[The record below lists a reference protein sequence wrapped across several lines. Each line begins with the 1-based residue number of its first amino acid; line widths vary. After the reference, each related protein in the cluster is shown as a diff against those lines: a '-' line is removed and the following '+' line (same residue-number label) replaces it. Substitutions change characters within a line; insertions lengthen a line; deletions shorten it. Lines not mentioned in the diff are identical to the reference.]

1 MTETGKTVSVSRASA
16 RHANCS
22 LQLWALALSVLTY
35 FIDQAAPQTAQRIG
49 DCPVSSVVLPVLSGG
64 ISCLALFF
72 FFSFTWLLG
81 RRARACADLF
91 VFDACAFSGG
101 ALRLYCRPASNASP
115 LLIASECD

>member
-1 MTETGKTVSVSRASA
+1 MTETGKTVSVSRTSA

-22 LQLWALALSVLTY
+22 LQLWALALSVLTH

-72 FFSFTWLLG
+72 SFRSHGCLVDVRERALIFSYSM
-81 RRARACADLF
+81 RVR
-91 VFDACAFSGG
+91 S
-101 ALRLYCRPASNASP
+101 PAVP
-115 LLIASECD
+115 